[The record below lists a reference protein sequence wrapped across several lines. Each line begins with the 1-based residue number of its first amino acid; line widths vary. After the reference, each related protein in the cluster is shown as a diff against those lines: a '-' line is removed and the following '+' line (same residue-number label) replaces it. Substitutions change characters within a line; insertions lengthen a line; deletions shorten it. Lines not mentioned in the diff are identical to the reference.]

1 MHGKEWVK
9 QRALYD
15 LIVRPFVAAAVGAIG
30 TIMADRWL
38 GRADAGVWLRSGAVA
53 LERAGFVDA
62 IPLAMVWP
70 ALAGIWGLSLYVG
83 QRYYQ

>member
-1 MHGKEWVK
+1 
-9 QRALYD
+9 
-15 LIVRPFVAAAVGAIG
+15 
-30 TIMADRWL
+30 L
-38 GRADAGVWLRSGAVA
+38 GIA